1 MSTQRLAPHCHDQET
16 ADLNDD
22 KDDQVLPG
30 AWPITP
36 MHKRT
41 RTHPLQSQERAM
53 HQHRIPIPIQG
64 SAQREN
70 TALPEPSPS
79 RVGFG
84 PISSSFG
91 VPSDDSNLTQFTP
104 SNSALTVPSVTSSST
119 TVTSLATTISKP
131 EILTPENSLESDAK
145 PLHERIHQ
153 PLPSRECDESPAKTV
168 PQIFPHAE
176 DMAPRTPAPR
186 SIRLPTAVLT
196 PPVSSPHSHF
206 TGSPGSNASFQL
218 SLSPIVFTS
227 PTSSTRPRRTRVD
240 MIDTYD
246 YNSSWKS
253 SGDDSTH
260 DNSGCLR
267 IGTPSPTP
275 SPSPSPIS
283 VHDHGR
289 REVLTVSVTS
299 PSVDELPLPPQ
310 AMLTTLS
317 LPGSLNDDSLSLNLP
332 VPFERQ
338 PSFSSMNQ
346 SNFDTSASLSLTP
359 VSQISDLIGSP
370 TSTTSPSV
378 FSGTDLEE
386 SPSRTHIIRL
396 PPSTSSPGPIT
407 TSVAQG
413 RESFSA
419 TEYAHAVVM
428 SSWGSNDAFIR
439 PLVSPSNVPA
449 ASIIPDISVSHS
461 LPEGPANPN
470 RSRRS
475 VTFAED
481 PRPRN
486 GILRRVKKLG
496 SKFMRF
502 FLGQGQA
509 KPRNQSAPIRSV
521 LVQHS
526 QDVVDISANQFTGSQ
541 LLPRLEREVGGEELA
556 GVLAN
561 RTRRR
566 RPSLTPETYT
576 PTVDDPT
583 STSPSQHNL
592 PGGQDNQAIS
602 EEPADASNIPN
613 LAEGSTSPQFEFQ
626 DQLAEHARPKTV
638 EEIKAKR
645 PFSISALPS
654 FTGSPSSST
663 KPSPRSQR
671 SSRPVS
677 DLVMVPSHSSLYRP
691 GQTAGLHRGY
701 SASHVVLPSAR
712 QSLIP
717 PPPGLENSNQS
728 GRQTPSGHV
737 NRSSSPLPA
746 DERRSSVQPASGP
759 TTPIKETRR
768 FSLSA
773 FSSFAA
779 GLKQQGTWARYSDN
793 SRQ

>member
-1 MSTQRLAPHCHDQET
+1 MSAQRLDPHCHDQET
-16 ADLNDD
+16 TNVHDD

-36 MHKRT
+36 VHKRT

-53 HQHRIPIPIQG
+53 HQHRIPVPLQG
-64 SAQREN
+64 SAQRGN
-70 TALPEPSPS
+70 TVLPEPSPS
-79 RVGFG
+79 CDGFG
-84 PISSSFG
+84 PSSSSFG
-91 VPSDDSNLTQFTP
+91 VPSDDSNLTRFTP

-119 TVTSLATTISKP
+119 TVTSLGTTISKP
-131 EILTPENSLESDAK
+131 GIPASEKSLESDIK

-153 PLPSRECDESPAKTV
+153 PLPRKECDGSPANTV
-168 PQIFPHAE
+168 PQVPHHAE
-176 DMAPRTPAPR
+176 DTVPRTPAPR
-186 SIRLPTAVLT
+186 SIRLPSSVLT
-196 PPVSSPHSHF
+196 PPASSPHSRF
-206 TGSPGSNASFQL
+206 TRSPGSTATSQL

-227 PTSSTRPRRTRVD
+227 PTPSTRPRRTRVD
-240 MIDTYD
+240 VHDTYD

-253 SGDDSTH
+253 SGDDSTY

-289 REVLTVSVTS
+289 REVLMVSVTS

-310 AMLTTLS
+310 VMLTTLS

-370 TSTTSPSV
+370 TSTTSPSL

-386 SPSRTHIIRL
+386 SPSRTHVIRL

-407 TSVAQG
+407 TSVARG

-439 PLVSPSNVPA
+439 PLVSPSDISA

-461 LPEGPANPN
+461 LPDGPVDPN

-475 VTFAED
+475 VTFAEV

-496 SKFMRF
+496 SKFRKF

-509 KPRNQSAPIRSV
+509 KPRNQTVPPIRSV
-521 LVQHS
+521 LIQHS
-526 QDVVDISANQFTGSQ
+526 QDVMDISANQSAGSQ
-541 LLPRLEREVGGEELA
+541 LLPRLELEVGGEELA
-556 GVLAN
+556 GVLAH

-583 STSPSQHNL
+583 STTPSQHNL
-592 PGGQDNQAIS
+592 PSGEGNQAIS
-602 EEPADASNIPN
+602 EEPAGASNISNP
-613 LAEGSTSPQFEFQ
+613 AEEGTSPQFEFQ

-654 FTGSPSSST
+654 FTGSPSSSA

-677 DLVMVPSHSSLYRP
+677 DLVMVPSHSSLHRP
-691 GQTAGLHRGY
+691 GHTAGLHRGY
-701 SASHVVLPSAR
+701 SSSHVVLPSAR

-717 PPPGLENSNQS
+717 PPPGLEDSNQS
-728 GRQTPSGHV
+728 GRQTPSAHV
-737 NRSSSPLPA
+737 NRGSSPLPA
-746 DERRSSVQPASGP
+746 GERRASVQPPSGP
-759 TTPIKETRR
+759 TTPVKETRR

-773 FSSFAA
+773 LSSFAA

-793 SRQ
+793 TR